1 MDCLLAKV
9 KTGSR
14 APTFRKVLSNR
25 EIYKLPENLS
35 DAVNY
40 NPSTLLEEDGWYK
53 IENFSETTYCLEIM
67 KSDFSSVNYD
77 KLDRM
82 EFQKIDYLC
91 SFQENVC
98 HFQNI
103 SKSNLQ
109 PKNMLHFGDDYKFVE
124 DGLVINVN
132 KYADA
137 IYFQDKDTLYFISL
151 SKITSIFK
159 GISEL
164 YREATDEETQNFLNG
179 EFICCSEIFDASQVK
194 TANRKRIAM
203 AMDTLNS
210 YNESDKKKIFK
221 YIGKYCHNLY
231 DSQHNIFNI
240 GNDEELKLLLWGIEQ
255 RFYTTIVG
263 NEKRAANSI
272 ISLGSI

>member
-1 MDCLLAKV
+1 MNCLLAKV
-9 KTGSR
+9 KTGLR

-35 DAVNY
+35 VAVNY
-40 NPSTLLEEDGWYK
+40 NPSTLLEEDEWYK
-53 IENFSETTYCLEIM
+53 IENFSEMTYFLEIM

-77 KLDRM
+77 ILDRT

-124 DGLVINVN
+124 DGLVININ

-137 IYFQDKDTLYFISL
+137 IYIQDEDTLYFISL
-151 SKITSIFK
+151 SKIAPIFK
-159 GISEL
+159 GIGEL
-164 YREATDEETQNFLNG
+164 YREATDEETQKFLSS
-179 EFICCSEIFDASQVK
+179 EFICCSDTFDSSHVK
-194 TANRKRIAM
+194 TPNRKRIAM

-210 YNESDKKKIFK
+210 YSESDKKKIFK
-221 YIGKYCHNLY
+221 YIAKYSNIY
-231 DSQHNIFNI
+231 DSAHNMFNI
-240 GNDEELKLLLWGIEQ
+240 GNEEELKHLLWGIEQ
-255 RFYTTIVG
+255 RFYTTVVG